1 MRKLPKSNVDI
12 QLSLSTYLQSP
23 SLCQSPKS
31 LKKALDAFSL
41 FFGIFIRL
49 RLIQGMKEQSSK
61 CESLKDSSSWCSSKQ
76 ARRLLNVVNSEGF
89 KAANIDRLKQAEESL
104 RTVMYLSCWGLN

>member
-1 MRKLPKSNVDI
+1 I
-12 QLSLSTYLQSP
+12 CSLEPRRSFPRDLATRSWSSRIPISELLGASKY
-23 SLCQSPKS
+23 
-31 LKKALDAFSL
+31 
-41 FFGIFIRL
+41 GGL

-76 ARRLLNVVNSEGF
+76 ARRLLNAVNSEGF

>member
-41 FFGIFIRL
+41 F
-49 RLIQGMKEQSSK
+49 GMKEQSSK

-76 ARRLLNVVNSEGF
+76 ARRLLNAVNSEGF

>member
-23 SLCQSPKS
+23 SLCQ
-31 LKKALDAFSL
+31 
-41 FFGIFIRL
+41 L
-49 RLIQGMKEQSSK
+49 RLIQGMNEQSSK

-76 ARRLLNVVNSEGF
+76 ARRLLNAVNSEGF